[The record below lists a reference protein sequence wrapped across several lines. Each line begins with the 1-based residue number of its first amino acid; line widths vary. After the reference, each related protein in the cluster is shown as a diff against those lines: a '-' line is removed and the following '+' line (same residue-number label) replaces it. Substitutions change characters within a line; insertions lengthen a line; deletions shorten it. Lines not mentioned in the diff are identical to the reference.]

1 MILTTFIEIIGIKFP
16 IIDDLNYVIFD
27 FENMLERKNILT
39 LIECL
44 WDTYTNN
51 KNLALQLLFKIEA
64 KTFQKYVNI
73 IHFYDLY
80 MKKVIIF

>member
-1 MILTTFIEIIGIKFP
+1 
-16 IIDDLNYVIFD
+16 
-27 FENMLERKNILT
+27 MLERKNILT

>member
-16 IIDDLNYVIFD
+16 IIDDLNNVIFD
-27 FENMLERKNILT
+27 FASMLERKNVLT

-64 KTFQKYVNI
+64 KTFQKYAYKYI
-73 IHFYDLY
+73 IHL
-80 MKKVIIF
+80 MI